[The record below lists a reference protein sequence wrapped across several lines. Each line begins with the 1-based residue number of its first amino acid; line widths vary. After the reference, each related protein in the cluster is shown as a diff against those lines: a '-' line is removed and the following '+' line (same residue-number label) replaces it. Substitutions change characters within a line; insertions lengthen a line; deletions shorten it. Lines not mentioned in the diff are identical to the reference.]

1 MHFFHDSSVD
11 NPIGVIKPIP
21 VITTFL
27 IFGSLVMGD

>member
-1 MHFFHDSSVD
+1 MHFLHDSSVD

-27 IFGSLVMGD
+27 IFDGLVMAD